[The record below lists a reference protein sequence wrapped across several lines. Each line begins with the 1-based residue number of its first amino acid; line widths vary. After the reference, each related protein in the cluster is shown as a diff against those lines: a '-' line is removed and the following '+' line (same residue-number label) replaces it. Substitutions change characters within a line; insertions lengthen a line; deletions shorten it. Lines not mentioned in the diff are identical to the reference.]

1 MTHHFPTRRSSYL
14 VGHELGSPGH
24 RASTYRRGPRHPAV
38 RRAIP
43 AGGSAMMSDE
53 SVGEG
58 YLAGQILIAMPSMS
72 DPRFARTVIYL
83 CAHNAD
89 GAMGLVLNRVIR
101 SITFGDLLEELQVE
115 EPAAGEAS
123 SPAIHFGGTV
133 ETGRGFVLHSSA
145 HVGPDSMPD
154 RKSVV

>member
-1 MTHHFPTRRSSYL
+1 MRVLVRSRLETPSPPNIVRRDEI
-14 VGHELGSPGH
+14 VGHELGMPGH

-53 SVGEG
+53 PVGEG

-83 CAHNAD
+83 
-89 GAMGLVLNRVIR
+89 R
-101 SITFGDLLEELQVE
+101 SEEQTSELQSLMRISYSVFFLKKKE
-115 EPAAGEAS
+115 K
-123 SPAIHFGGTV
+123 T
-133 ETGRGFVLHSSA
+133 ET
-145 HVGPDSMPD
+145 
-154 RKSVV
+154 

>member
-1 MTHHFPTRRSSYL
+1 MRVLVRSRLETPSPPNIVRRDEI
-14 VGHELGSPGH
+14 VGHELGMPGH

-53 SVGEG
+53 PVGEG

-72 DPRFARTVIYL
+72 DPRFARTVISL

-89 GAMGLVLNRVIR
+89 GAMGLVLNRVIS
-101 SITFGDLLEELQVE
+101 SITFGDLREELK
-115 EPAAGEAS
+115 GEGAE
-123 SPAIHFGGTV
+123 GRRVGKECV
-133 ETGRGFVLHSSA
+133 RTGRYRG
-145 HVGPDSMPD
+145 GPY
-154 RKSVV
+154 

>member
-1 MTHHFPTRRSSYL
+1 MRVLVRSRLETPSPPNIVRRDEI
-14 VGHELGSPGH
+14 VGHELGMPGH

-53 SVGEG
+53 PVGEG

-83 CAHNAD
+83 CAHHAD
-89 GAMGLVLNRVIR
+89 GAMGLVLNQIGRASCRARVC
-101 SITFGDLLEELQVE
+101 QYV
-115 EPAAGEAS
+115 
-123 SPAIHFGGTV
+123 
-133 ETGRGFVLHSSA
+133 
-145 HVGPDSMPD
+145 
-154 RKSVV
+154 